1 MENVDNSSKKTVSGF
16 VNFSINLFKLK
27 NCGITHLTGLSGE
40 TKKCLVIPVEDNQL
54 FVSEKGVYLNMT
66 AIPSDKIENQTHFI
80 KQNFKKEYLE
90 TLSDEEKKAMPI
102 LGGFSKPK
110 DVTPENNT
118 EYSSA
123 VAESAPADDLP
134 F

>member
-27 NCGITHLTGLSGE
+27 NCGITHLTGRSGE

-66 AIPSDKIENQTHFI
+66 AIPSDKIEIQTH
-80 KQNFKKEYLE
+80 FKKEYLE
-90 TLSDEEKKAMPI
+90 TLSDEERKALPI